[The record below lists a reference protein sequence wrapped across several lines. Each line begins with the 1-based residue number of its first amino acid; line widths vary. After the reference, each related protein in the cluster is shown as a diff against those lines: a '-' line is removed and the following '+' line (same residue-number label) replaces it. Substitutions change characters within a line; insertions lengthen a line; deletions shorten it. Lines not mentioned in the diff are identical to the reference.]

1 MELYPGGDEKSND
14 GYVAIDLGNMS
25 NEAIKIQYGFSV
37 RDAAG
42 KEIVY
47 HEPKTNEFGACD
59 PDGDNVENAWFKAN
73 FAKRSTLMDALIEGT
88 LIIEV
93 RMRSKAIEVHKQFI
107 PENPI
112 NNIILESFN
121 DEESADVIFEVGSG
135 SEQSKGTLKKAKT
148 STTTFHAHRF
158 ILQNVS
164 TTLAEMCKPSGV
176 DEATTSVSITDVK
189 PEIFE
194 HMLYYMYGGKLTDE
208 ELKENAKDI
217 IDACDK
223 YGIVPLKLQAE
234 VYYIKSTTITLEN
247 MIDNLLYADC
257 KNLALLKESVMDYIV
272 VNKNDIIGK
281 VSFPS
286 NVPGAMITDILAA
299 VARGEQSEDDDNS
312 NGTIDY
318 NKMRVG
324 TLRKMLHDKGLD
336 VDGSR
341 EAMISTLQASG
352 EESE

>member
-1 MELYPGGDEKSND
+1 MSANTVIVGTPSLCLDGWTRTEVCFHGFSDLSTTRDEEVASPIFSCFGHTWLVELYPGGDEKSND

-47 HEPKTNEFGACD
+47 HKPKTNEFGACD
-59 PDGDNVENAWFKAN
+59 PDGDNVQNAWFNAN

-158 ILQNVS
+158 ILQKCFHN
-164 TTLAEMCKPSGV
+164 
-176 DEATTSVSITDVK
+176 
-189 PEIFE
+189 
-194 HMLYYMYGGKLTDE
+194 
-208 ELKENAKDI
+208 
-217 IDACDK
+217 
-223 YGIVPLKLQAE
+223 
-234 VYYIKSTTITLEN
+234 
-247 MIDNLLYADC
+247 
-257 KNLALLKESVMDYIV
+257 
-272 VNKNDIIGK
+272 IG
-281 VSFPS
+281 
-286 NVPGAMITDILAA
+286 
-299 VARGEQSEDDDNS
+299 
-312 NGTIDY
+312 
-318 NKMRVG
+318 
-324 TLRKMLHDKGLD
+324 
-336 VDGSR
+336 
-341 EAMISTLQASG
+341 
-352 EESE
+352 